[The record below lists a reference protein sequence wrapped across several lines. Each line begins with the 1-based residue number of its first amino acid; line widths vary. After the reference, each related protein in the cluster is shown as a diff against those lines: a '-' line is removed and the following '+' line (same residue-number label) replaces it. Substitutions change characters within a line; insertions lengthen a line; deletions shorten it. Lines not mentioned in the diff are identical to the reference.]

1 MLLHA
6 SWELSEVSEKETN
19 LGTINPLFSQGL
31 SAIQNEASDS

>member
-6 SWELSEVSEKETN
+6 SWELSEVSEKETY

-31 SAIQNEASDS
+31 SAVQNEASDS